1 MNLSKLADSALTTC
15 IYVYRVVN
23 VKGFYLLLNHWYL
36 IHYCYLLKM
45 QSEKKNLSQSTH
57 QEDWMNEI
65 LGPSH

>member
-36 IHYCYLLKM
+36 IHYC
-45 QSEKKNLSQSTH
+45 
-57 QEDWMNEI
+57 
-65 LGPSH
+65 